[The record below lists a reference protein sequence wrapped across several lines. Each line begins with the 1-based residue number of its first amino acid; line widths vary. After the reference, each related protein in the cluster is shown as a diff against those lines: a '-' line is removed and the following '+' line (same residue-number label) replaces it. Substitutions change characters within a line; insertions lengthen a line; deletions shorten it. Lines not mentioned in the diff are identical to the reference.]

1 MKSKKMMKPKF
12 EIDKTNKII
21 SINPS
26 PLGVSIKEMY
36 DYLHNVW
43 RIEDLRKERKEK
55 LDKINEKQNEN

>member
-1 MKSKKMMKPKF
+1 MKPKF

-26 PLGVSIKEMY
+26 PLGISIKEMY